1 MSFLILLGHK
11 ANTAR
16 RGNIG
21 ELQLRHTGR
30 PRLVQGRLV
39 QLSQVGEQPTPFFS
53 IQYTVSL
60 ANF

>member
-1 MSFLILLGHK
+1 MSFLLLGHK

-21 ELQLRHTGR
+21 ELQLRHTGC

-39 QLSQVGEQPTPFFS
+39 QLSQVGEQPTHFFS
-53 IQYTVSL
+53 LQYNVSL
-60 ANF
+60 AYF